1 MLADTGRAEEERVR
15 DVNDTYMCIYMEIY
29 IYMPVCKCHIY
40 YENLKKVKIKFKTF
54 LN

>member
-1 MLADTGRAEEERVR
+1 MLADTGRAGEERVR
-15 DVNDTYMCIYMEIY
+15 DVNDIYIYVYMEIY

-40 YENLKKVKIKFKTF
+40 YEILKKVKIKFKTF